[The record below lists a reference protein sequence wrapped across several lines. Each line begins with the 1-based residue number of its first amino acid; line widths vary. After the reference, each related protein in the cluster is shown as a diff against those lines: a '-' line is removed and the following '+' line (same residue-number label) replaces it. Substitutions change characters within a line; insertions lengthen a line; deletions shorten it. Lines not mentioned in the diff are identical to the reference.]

1 MTRRRGR
8 RGRRKSPARLALVAV
23 SGCLV
28 VSTAAV
34 ASAHGA
40 IQRMA
45 TSTAV
50 SAPSVTGDARADLLL
65 ARMSLADKLRLLEW
79 VPDRRAGQ
87 FQAARLPG
95 IPRLGIPTLRL
106 ADGLPGAASRRL
118 VPAMT
123 SPLGV
128 AATFS
133 RADAYANG
141 SATGRDARAL
151 GEQVVAVPFAD
162 IDRDPALSQA
172 GSSFGEDPLLAGQ
185 TAAAEVA
192 GIQNQQTM
200 ALVKDYAGGDGA
212 SVVLDSQTLHEIYLQ
227 PFADAVR
234 ARVAAIM
241 CARGNVSVVGTTPSG
256 AVSAG
261 TPDCDNAGTLTQVLR
276 RELGFTGFV
285 TSDWGANPTTQS
297 LNSGLDA
304 ELPGPRTA
312 SGWRASAAGA
322 GLGAQGSGL
331 SGQEPGQGG
340 SASGKARPASRQGGA
355 ASGQAA
361 QVPSQGGRGSGR
373 GAEASGTGS
382 FQGAEASASLARG
395 NAALFS
401 PRAIRAAIADGSVSR
416 ATINQA
422 VGAILA
428 EMDRFGLLGTAG
440 RASSVIPVTAD
451 EGVAARTAQDA
462 ATLLKNS
469 RHALPLSARDLSSLA
484 LIGPG
489 ADQIIADG
497 QPAQPFGQLAPA
509 GGASE
514 VRPGQATPGA
524 APSGTA
530 TSATSATATPGAG
543 ASGTPA
549 PSPAPSTTA
558 TSATATPSAAP
569 SSTVTSAALTPT
581 VAPPSAAAPAT
592 SGEATP
598 GLAGSGQGPTGLAS
612 PGQAG
617 GSATGVGL
625 WHRRGQAA
633 AGQAAAGQAAAG
645 QPHQAGVGTAG
656 VTGQLGGPGDGAAL
670 MNAGTYQVLGA
681 YLRNDPRAHLSYSAA
696 DNLTGV
702 PVPASAL
709 SHEGQPGLVRSS
721 AGSGG
726 TQVVPFLDNT
736 LASGDALPP
745 GSGHAWAG
753 ELTVP
758 STGAYW
764 INLGLLGAKGSLSLD
779 GTTITQTR
787 SGPGLAPRRGITQPT
802 TDNVFPTT
810 DGLDNLRTQVR
821 LTAGTHIIGVTEAP
835 DASGRPVQVRLDWVT
850 PGQQRAELN
859 AAVAAATHARAAVVF
874 AWSDGAPGSPLPDGQ
889 DQLIEDVAAVNP
901 HTIVVL
907 NTAGPVPMPWIASV
921 KAVLQMWYPG
931 AAGGEATANVLL
943 GRVDPAGR
951 LPVTWPATAGQ
962 GVADQPAAHPERT
975 SAGVGADGHLCPGP
989 VGSPAGAGGCTS
1001 TYSEGIFVGYRWY
1014 DERRLTPLFPFGY
1027 GISYTHFAYSGLSWW
1042 TAVGGGL
1049 AVRFRVA
1056 NTGRVAGQEVPQV
1069 YLGPPASPASGVA
1082 FAAKAL
1088 AGYARVSLRAHQ
1100 SKVVTV
1106 YLPMRQFQYWDDARG
1121 WVTAAGARPLYVGP
1135 SERTSYFTARVT
1147 PVG

>member
-1 MTRRRGR
+1 
-8 RGRRKSPARLALVAV
+8 
-23 SGCLV
+23 
-28 VSTAAV
+28 
-34 ASAHGA
+34 
-40 IQRMA
+40 MA

-50 SAPSVTGDARADLLL
+50 SAPAVTGDARADLLL

-106 ADGLPGAASRRL
+106 ADGLPGAAARRL

-133 RADAYANG
+133 RADAYGNG
-141 SATGRDARAL
+141 AATGRDARAL

-162 IDRDPALSQA
+162 IDRDPALSRG

-192 GIQNQQTM
+192 GIQNQHTM

-212 SVVLDSQTLHEIYLQ
+212 NVVLDSQTLHEIYLE

-261 TPDCDNAGTLTQVLR
+261 TPECDNAGTLTQVLR
-276 RELGFTGFV
+276 RELGFAGFV

-297 LNSGLDA
+297 LNSGLDT

-312 SGWRASAAGA
+312 RGGQVSAAGA
-322 GLGAQGSGL
+322 GQGAQGSGM
-331 SGQEPGQGG
+331 SGQGT
-340 SASGKARPASRQGGA
+340 
-355 ASGQAA
+355 
-361 QVPSQGGRGSGR
+361 GR
-373 GAEASGTGS
+373 GAEAAGTGS
-382 FQGAEASASLARG
+382 FQGAETSASQARG

-416 ATINQA
+416 TTINQA

-440 RASSVIPVTAD
+440 RATSVVPAAAD

-469 RHALPLSARDLSSLA
+469 RHALPLSARDLTSLA

-489 ADQIIADG
+489 ADQVIADG
-497 QPAQPFGQLAPA
+497 QPAQSFAHLAPP
-509 GGASE
+509 GASQ
-514 VRPGQATPGA
+514 VRPGQPTPA
-524 APSGTA
+524 AAQSS
-530 TSATSATATPGAG
+530 TSTATPSAG

-549 PSPAPSTTA
+549 PSPAASSTV
-558 TSATATPSAAP
+558 TSGTATPSSAP
-569 SSTVTSAALTPT
+569 SSTATSAALTPT
-581 VAPPSAAAPAT
+581 VGSPSAAVPAT
-592 SGEATP
+592 SGGATP
-598 GLAGSGQGPTGLAS
+598 GLGGNGRGPTAWAS

-617 GSATGVGL
+617 GSAAGVRL
-625 WHRRGQAA
+625 SHRRGQAA
-633 AGQAAAGQAAAG
+633 AGQGAAGQGAAGQA
-645 QPHQAGVGTAG
+645 QAGVGTAG
-656 VTGQLGGPGDGAAL
+656 VTGQLGGTGDGAAL
-670 MNAGTYQVLGA
+670 MNAGTYQVLRA

-709 SHEGQPGLVRSS
+709 SHEGQPGLVRTS

-758 STGAYW
+758 FTGTYW

-779 GTTITQTR
+779 GTTIAQTQ
-787 SGPGLAPRRGITQPT
+787 SGPGLAPRRGITEPT
-802 TDNVFPTT
+802 TDNVFPAT

-821 LTAGTHIIGVTEAP
+821 LTAGTHIIGVTEVP
-835 DASGRPVQVRLDWVT
+835 DASGRPVQVRLGWVT

-859 AAVAAATHARAAVVF
+859 AAVAAATHARAVVVF
-874 AWSDGAPGSPLPDGQ
+874 AWSDGGPGSPLPDGQ

-901 HTIVVL
+901 RTIVVL

-921 KAVLQMWYPG
+921 KAVLEMWYPG

-951 LPVTWPATAGQ
+951 LPVTWPASAGQ

-975 SAGVGADGHLCPGP
+975 SAGVGADGHVCPGP
-989 VGSPAGAGGCTS
+989 AGSAARAGGCTS

-1014 DERRLTPLFPFGY
+1014 DERGLAPLFPFGY
-1027 GISYTHFAYSGLSWW
+1027 GISYTHFASSGLSWW

-1056 NTGRVAGQEVPQV
+1056 NTGRVAGQEVAQV
-1069 YLGPPASPASGVA
+1069 YLGPPVSRPPGVA

-1088 AGYARVSLRAHQ
+1088 AAYTRVSLRPHQ
-1100 SKVVTV
+1100 SKMVTIYV
-1106 YLPMRQFQYWDDARG
+1106 PMRQFQYWDDARG

-1135 SERTSYFTARVT
+1135 SERASYFTARVT
-1147 PVG
+1147 TVG